1 MEFQRAAAFAPINIA
16 LVKYWGKRDD
26 ELNLPMASS
35 IAVTLAE
42 LGSLT
47 VVAPEENLDANI
59 MAVNNKPINAAGL
72 VRVGRVMRAIR
83 ERAGDTN
90 VRAGI
95 RSVNTVPTAQGLA
108 SSSSAFASL
117 AKAAATAYGLDL
129 SDTELSAIAR
139 LGSGSAS
146 RSVHGGYVA
155 WKRGVREDGAD
166 SVGELIQP
174 PEHWPLRA
182 LVCHVDVG
190 QKKISSTE
198 GMRLSR
204 ETSPYF
210 DAWIERCRRDY
221 EHCKV
226 AIDDRDF
233 AMLADVVENNCLAMH
248 SAMMATEPPLIYWQ
262 PATLALIHA
271 TRRLRAEGAECL
283 FTIDAGPSVVV
294 LTTQRDL
301 RPVADQLGQIPGVK
315 TITQTR
321 IASGAHIVPNG

>member
-1 MEFQRAAAFAPINIA
+1 MTFQRAAAFAPINIA

-26 ELNLPMASS
+26 TLNLPLASS

-47 VVAPEENLDANI
+47 VVAPEESLEANI
-59 MAVNNKPINAAGL
+59 IAVNDKPISGPGL
-72 VRVGRVMRAIR
+72 LRVARVMRAIR
-83 ERAGDTN
+83 ERAGNTE

-117 AKAAATAYGLDL
+117 ARAAATAYGVDIE
-129 SDTELSAIAR
+129 DRELSAIAR

-146 RSVHGGYVA
+146 RSIHGGFVA
-155 WKRGVREDGAD
+155 WTRGVKDDGSD
-166 SVGELIQP
+166 SAGELIQP
-174 PEHWPLRA
+174 PEYWPLRA

-190 QKKISSTE
+190 HKKISSTD
-198 GMRLSR
+198 GMKFSR
-204 ETSPYF
+204 DSCAYF
-210 DAWIERCRRDY
+210 DAWIQRCRKDF
-221 EHCKV
+221 EHCRV
-226 AIDDRDF
+226 AIADKDF
-233 AMLADVVENNCLAMH
+233 NLLADVVESNCLAMH

-262 PATLALIHA
+262 PATLAIIHA
-271 TRRLRAEGAECL
+271 VRQLRSEGAECL

-294 LTTQRDL
+294 LTTARDL
-301 RPVADQLGQIPGVK
+301 KPVAEQLAQLDGIA

-321 IASGAHIVPNG
+321 ISGGAHLVPDG

>member
-26 ELNLPMASS
+26 ELNLPLASS
-35 IAVTLAE
+35 LAVTLAE

-47 VVAPEENLDANI
+47 VVAPEESLDANI
-59 MAVNNKPINAAGL
+59 MAVNNKPIAGPGL

-83 ERAGDTN
+83 ARANTD

-117 AKAAATAYGLDL
+117 AKAASVAYGVEI
-129 SDTELSAIAR
+129 SDEDLSAIAR

-146 RSVHGGYVA
+146 RSIHGGFVA
-155 WKRGVREDGAD
+155 WNRGVNDDGSD
-166 SVGELIQP
+166 SIGQLVAP

-190 QKKISSTE
+190 KKKISSTE

-204 ETSPYF
+204 ESCSYF
-210 DAWIERCRRDY
+210 DAWIERCRRDF

-226 AIDDRDF
+226 AIADRDF
-233 AMLADVVENNCLAMH
+233 KLLADIVETNCLAMH

-262 PATLALIHA
+262 PATLAIIHA
-271 TRRLRAEGAECL
+271 VRRLRSEGAECL

-294 LTTQRDL
+294 LTSARDV
-301 RPVADQLGQIPGVK
+301 RAVAEHLGRIDGIN

-321 IASGAHIVPNG
+321 ISGGAHIVPNG